1 LAQVVAR
8 KRRLTEASLHRLALT
23 LDLPT
28 TQTAALKAL
37 ARHGLARDPLRRQEL
52 WKDVE
57 RSQER
62 RNTQLERDDMFRFLG
77 EWQHVVVLET
87 LALFPEGAR
96 ISDLAATIRYVV
108 GNDAFGRSLSM
119 LSDMGLARADKDGL
133 WIRTS
138 LDVDLGG
145 SIPGSGVLRFH
156 HRMID
161 LAKDALTHLPENE
174 REVGAI
180 TVACPQAF
188 LPKLK
193 RMLEEFQTYVLWM
206 AHEQGDADAVYQ
218 LNLQLFPLTRKR
230 SGT

>member
-1 LAQVVAR
+1 
-8 KRRLTEASLHRLALT
+8 
-23 LDLPT
+23 
-28 TQTAALKAL
+28 
-37 ARHGLARDPLRRQEL
+37 
-52 WKDVE
+52 
-57 RSQER
+57 
-62 RNTQLERDDMFRFLG
+62 
-77 EWQHVVVLET
+77 
-87 LALFPEGAR
+87 
-96 ISDLAATIRYVV
+96 
-108 GNDAFGRSLSM
+108 
-119 LSDMGLARADKDGL
+119 
-133 WIRTS
+133 
-138 LDVDLGG
+138 
-145 SIPGSGVLRFH
+145 
-156 HRMID
+156 MID